1 MNTGAFESNLT
12 YVRKLVEAGLE
23 GLVSAGEGTRGR
35 AFGATLTPAVW
46 APTAVGAAIG
56 TLSAFAGRDR
66 KSGTGIVARALVGSI
81 FGFSGGMAFASRG
94 VIRTAARSS
103 ARKVN
108 AIRDERWLA
117 KNPIAYA

>member
-23 GLVSAGEGTRGR
+23 GLVSAGEVPREST
-35 AFGATLTPAVW
+35 FGATLTPAVW

-56 TLSAFAGRDR
+56 TLSAFLGRDR
-66 KSGTGIVARALVGSI
+66 KTGAGIVARVLVGSI

-94 VIRTAARSS
+94 ALRTAARSS

-108 AIRDERWLA
+108 AVRDERWLQ